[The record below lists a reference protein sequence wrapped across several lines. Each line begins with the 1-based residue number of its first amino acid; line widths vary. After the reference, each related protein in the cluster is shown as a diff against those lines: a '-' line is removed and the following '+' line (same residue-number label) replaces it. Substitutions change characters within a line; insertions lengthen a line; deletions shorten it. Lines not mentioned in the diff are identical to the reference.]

1 MAVTFKVTVIFLN
14 GELILTKKFHGKKI
28 SGKNN
33 AMTTSI
39 LLFLAGLIILII
51 GAELLV
57 RGASRLAAAFG
68 VSPLVIGLTIVAIGT
83 ASPEIAVSL
92 KAALNGQGDLT
103 LGNVLGSNIFNIL
116 FILGMTAL
124 VAPIV
129 IAEQL
134 IRKDAPIML
143 GVSLLAFAL
152 ALNGSLGWLDGLIL
166 LSLMAVYIVFA
177 LRQSRVETVEVQEEY
192 AREFAQKEPRSR
204 RNSLV
209 NLLFIVIGL
218 GLLVLGSNWLVDS
231 AVVIARALGVSE
243 LVIGLTIV
251 AAGTSLPEV
260 ATSVIAAVK
269 GESDI
274 AVGNAVGSNI
284 FNLLGVLGLGA
295 LLAPGGISVAEQVL
309 RLDFPV
315 MVFVALV
322 CLPVFYIDNRISRL
336 EGGLLLSYYV
346 LYIVY
351 IIVQASNSSALSVL
365 NLVIVFFTPLT
376 FIALVVFAARSMRAR
391 KAR

>member
-1 MAVTFKVTVIFLN
+1 MINTIFFF
-14 GELILTKKFHGKKI
+14 IL
-28 SGKNN
+28 
-33 AMTTSI
+33 
-39 LLFLAGLIILII
+39 GLITLII
-51 GAELLV
+51 GADLLV

-92 KAALNGQGDLT
+92 NAAAAGQGDLT

-116 FILGMTAL
+116 FILGVTSI

-143 GVSLLAFAL
+143 GVSLLTLAL
-152 ALNGSLGWLDGLIL
+152 ALDGNLGWLDGVL
-166 LSLMAVYIVFA
+166 LLLGMMIYMVFA
-177 LRQSRVETVEVQEEY
+177 LRQSRAESREVQKEY
-192 AREFAQKEPRSR
+192 EQEFAEKEPHTVKKTIL
-204 RNSLV
+204 NIGFILV
-209 NLLFIVIGL
+209 GL

-231 AVVIARALGVSE
+231 ATQIAKSLGVSE

-251 AAGTSLPEV
+251 AMGTSLPEV
-260 ATSVIAAVK
+260 ATSVIAALK

-284 FNLLGVLGLGA
+284 FNLLGVLGIGA
-295 LLAPGGISVAEQVL
+295 LVAPDGITVVTRVL
-309 RLDFPV
+309 QFDLPM

-322 CLPVFYIDNRISRL
+322 TLPIFYIDNRVSRI
-336 EGGLLLSYYV
+336 EGGLLLAYYV
-346 LYIVY
+346 LYVTY
-351 IIVQASNSSALSVL
+351 VVL
-365 NLVIVFFTPLT
+365 RAAQRYTLQEVTLFATFFTPLT
-376 FIALVVFAARSMRAR
+376 FIALVVVAIRSSR
-391 KAR
+391 KARM

>member
-1 MAVTFKVTVIFLN
+1 
-14 GELILTKKFHGKKI
+14 
-28 SGKNN
+28 
-33 AMTTSI
+33 MTTSI
-39 LLFLAGLIILII
+39 LLFLAGLVILIL

-152 ALNGSLGWLDGLIL
+152 ALNGSLGWLDGLVL
-166 LSLMAVYIVFA
+166 LALMAVYIVFA
-177 LRQSRVETVEVQEEY
+177 LRQSRAETRDVQEEY
-192 AREFAQKEPRSR
+192 AREYAEKEPRSR
-204 RNSLV
+204 KNFLV

-260 ATSVIAAVK
+260 ATSVIAALK

-336 EGGLLLSYYV
+336 EGGLLFSYYV

-365 NLVIVFFTPLT
+365 NLVVVFFTPLT
-376 FIALVVFAARSMRAR
+376 FIALVVFAVRSMRAR

>member
-1 MAVTFKVTVIFLN
+1 MVKIFQVQ
-14 GELILTKKFHGKKI
+14 TT
-28 SGKNN
+28 
-33 AMTTSI
+33 MTSSI
-39 LLFLAGLIILII
+39 LLFLAGLVVLII

-152 ALNGSLGWLDGLIL
+152 AWNGTLGWFDGLIL
-166 LSLMAVYIVFA
+166 LVLMVVYVGFA
-177 LRQSRVETVEVQEEY
+177 LRQSRAETRDVQDEY
-192 AREFAQKEPRSR
+192 AREYAEKEPRSR
-204 RNSLV
+204 KNFLV
-209 NLLFIVIGL
+209 NLLFIIIGL

-260 ATSVIAAVK
+260 ATSVIAALK

-346 LYIVY
+346 LYIAY
-351 IIVQASNSSALSVL
+351 ITVQASNSSALSVL
-365 NLVIVFFTPLT
+365 NLVVVFFTPLT
-376 FIALVVFAARSMRAR
+376 FIALVVFAVRSMRAR

>member
-1 MAVTFKVTVIFLN
+1 MLH
-14 GELILTKKFHGKKI
+14 GELILSQKFHGKKYFVVHTGI
-28 SGKNN
+28 H
-33 AMTTSI
+33 AMTTTI
-39 LLFLAGLIILII
+39 LLFIAGLVILIF

-83 ASPEIAVSL
+83 ASPEVAVSL
-92 KAALNGQGDLT
+92 QAALNGQGDLT

-116 FILGMTAL
+116 FILGVTAIL
-124 VAPIV
+124 APIV

-134 IRKDAPIML
+134 IRKDAPIMV

-152 ALNGSLGWLDGLIL
+152 AFDGSIGFVDGVTLIL
-166 LSLMAVYIVFA
+166 LLVVYTVFA
-177 LRQSRVETVEVQEEY
+177 LRQSRFESKEVQNEY
-192 AREFAQKEPRSR
+192 AEEFAEKQPHTTRDTMA
-204 RNSLV
+204 NI
-209 NLLFIVIGL
+209 LFILAGL

-231 AVVIARALGVSE
+231 AIVIAKALGVSE

-251 AAGTSLPEV
+251 AVGTSLPEV
-260 ATSVIAAVK
+260 ATSVIAALK

-284 FNLLGVLGLGA
+284 FNLLGVLGIGA
-295 LLAPGGISVAEQVL
+295 LLAPGGISVAGQVL

-322 CLPVFYIDNRISRL
+322 CLPVFYIDSRISRM
-336 EGGLLLSYYV
+336 EGGLLLGYYV
-346 LYIVY
+346 LYITYV
-351 IIVQASNSSALSVL
+351 ILQVSSSSALPVVTL
-365 NLVIVFFTPLT
+365 FITFFAPIT
-376 FIALVVFAARSMRAR
+376 FVALVVVAIRSARSKKR
-391 KAR
+391 K